1 MRKIAAIIL
10 LVNLACVSAGTQEE
24 DSLSKQLANPLA
36 AMISVPTQINYDDDL
51 DVNKDGSIL
60 QVNVQPVVPFELN
73 NNRNLI
79 TDFLV
84 NRSSSIINGVSDLIR
99 RDI

>member
-1 MRKIAAIIL
+1 
-10 LVNLACVSAGTQEE
+10 
-24 DSLSKQLANPLA
+24 
-36 AMISVPTQINYDDDL
+36 MISVPTQINYDDDL

-73 NNRNLI
+73 NNWNLI

>member
-1 MRKIAAIIL
+1 
-10 LVNLACVSAGTQEE
+10 
-24 DSLSKQLANPLA
+24 
-36 AMISVPTQINYDDDL
+36 MISVPTQINYDDDL
-51 DVNKDGSIL
+51 GVNKDGSIL

-73 NNRNLI
+73 NNWNLI

>member
-1 MRKIAAIIL
+1 
-10 LVNLACVSAGTQEE
+10 
-24 DSLSKQLANPLA
+24 
-36 AMISVPTQINYDDDL
+36 MISVPTQINYDDDL

-84 NRSSSIINGVSDLIR
+84 NRSASIINGVSDLIR